1 MQAPAPI
8 PVFRPSYLT
17 DGVEFQ
23 GSLTESPANVFY
35 QRVNASIASLSR
47 MQFQW
52 RSVSD
57 QLLVSPV
64 MMLRFKLE
72 VQSSQLWDQ
81 LTAYCN
87 IHGVQTTTQD
97 VAANA
102 IGSTTCAQI
111 GVPALQFADGDA
123 LTNVCSS
130 INLTF
135 NGTSLSLNRT
145 NRWWR
150 DYMRTQV
157 ASDDA
162 ARIYK
167 SSGGCYNKS
176 DARGVAVP
184 MLFKGTK
191 GISVAAGDG
200 TASGIIAGI
209 VQDSGIA
216 ERTKNLYAMGVVASS
231 TARGSDVNIV
241 AHKRIVQISYPVPVP
256 PCNPWRG
263 APLPATCPYK
273 NCPLAIP
280 HFSAGG
286 LDFLFEDF
294 EKAFLRY
301 LGTGTHSGA
310 NQTAV
315 PGYGT
320 QVNTNL
326 STDPVLIKYVDKS
339 AELEIKYFRL
349 SHTRSLK
356 ESYRFNVW
364 QAQTFPGP
372 VPPSSADTNDGFVN
386 ALGFKEPDAAANFF
400 ALPPV
405 GLDSVTSYVT
415 QPYEHV
421 ASVITEANKS
431 EISGIDASKVWKCSW
446 DTISLAQVPSFL
458 LISAPKLSST
468 YTMQPMHQGGSGA
481 LQQKAKTFNA
491 QGNQSNNLSIKRLRI
506 VVNATSGAI
515 DHSGDDT
522 GFIDQERLYRLTQ
535 ENCNSAYFK
544 EGGFRAWRDYGC
556 AVLLSSAQFAPGLQV
571 CDGISYPVSI
581 RIEAEFVNKAVN
593 ICSLDT
599 GAAHNGSSTQKLALG
614 APSLQLSRDYI
625 RAQGQVTALFTKVVL
640 STTETSATT
649 NAMNFPLDTAE
660 RLMSAA
666 GAMR

>member
-35 QRVNASIASLSR
+35 QRVNASIASLNR

-64 MMLRFKLE
+64 IMLRFRIK
-72 VQSSQLWDQ
+72 VQCPQLWNQ
-81 LTAYCN
+81 LTAFCN
-87 IHGVQTTTQD
+87 VHGLQTCMKTGPS
-97 VAANA
+97 
-102 IGSTTCAQI
+102 IGVTGADEVAQI
-111 GVPALQFADGDA
+111 GVPSVQFADGDA
-123 LTNVCSS
+123 LASVASS

-150 DYMRTQV
+150 DYTRTQL

-167 SSGGCYNKS
+167 SSGGCYNQN

-184 MLFKGTK
+184 ALYAKGTGGRVDGGDVR
-191 GISVAAGDG
+191 GIL
-200 TASGIIAGI
+200 AGI

-216 ERTKNLYAMGVVASS
+216 ERTKNLFSMGVVATTS
-231 TARGSDVNIV
+231 ARDKVDTHGTMAENT
-241 AHKRIVQISYPVPVP
+241 RIIQISYPVPVP

-294 EKAFLRY
+294 ERAFIRY
-301 LGTGTHSGA
+301 LGSGTSL
-310 NQTAV
+310 NTAF
-315 PGYGT
+315 YGT
-320 QVNTNL
+320 AKDYAANVGLNT
-326 STDPVLIKYVDKS
+326 STSDVKISYVDKS

-372 VPPSSADTNDGFVN
+372 LPPV
-386 ALGFKEPDAAANFF
+386 AATAPHVDVANYDPGAAGVSNHFY
-400 ALPPV
+400 ALPPCGQDFASV
-405 GLDSVTSYVT
+405 PAGYHLAATDLRDTVNHASMISGLDKDLIWTC
-415 QPYEHV
+415 
-421 ASVITEANKS
+421 N
-431 EISGIDASKVWKCSW
+431 W

-458 LISAPKLSST
+458 LISAPKLSSSRCT
-468 YTMQPMHQGGSGA
+468 PTVMPC
-481 LQQKAKTFNA
+481 
-491 QGNQSNNLSIKRLRI
+491 
-506 VVNATSGAI
+506 
-515 DHSGDDT
+515 
-522 GFIDQERLYRLTQ
+522 YRR
-535 ENCNSAYFK
+535 S
-544 EGGFRAWRDYGC
+544 
-556 AVLLSSAQFAPGLQV
+556 
-571 CDGISYPVSI
+571 
-581 RIEAEFVNKAVN
+581 
-593 ICSLDT
+593 
-599 GAAHNGSSTQKLALG
+599 
-614 APSLQLSRDYI
+614 
-625 RAQGQVTALFTKVVL
+625 
-640 STTETSATT
+640 
-649 NAMNFPLDTAE
+649 
-660 RLMSAA
+660 
-666 GAMR
+666 